1 MNEIIKAHNSK
12 INRLV
17 NVSQVRRANEL
28 DFFTDASI
36 KYRNYLNSPLALNPN
51 EGRNLQDI
59 IVNTFLEQAQNQ
71 EDGVLVRQT
80 RLATD
85 IKNMSQEQVKEDKQY
100 ISTFFT
106 RLTEI
111 QQLGGYLIV
120 AVEPV
125 KPDNLPDFISS
136 YDSLNINGTNERVKD
151 NNMLML
157 AAWAGLFDYFDDVK
171 VEKNF
176 TFRETKNKEIAV
188 LTQRIFIKIGGETF
202 RKYLHKK
209 PYIVEDFLSN
219 RNIYIN
225 DIGEAYYII
234 YGEVDSTQTPDGD
247 LLDLYITEVP
257 ARMDLGSTFDNGGIM
272 VNGTLQPQYFLG
284 GTIPSGDR
292 NNPEQDTSI
301 QIPMY
306 KVIGNKVKRSII
318 KPINTSAINLTPAY
332 KAEINNHVAGLFA
345 LASGNISV
353 LSGYTNKKLG
363 IDLPLGINEVA
374 TKELQRL
381 YESLS
386 PEGKAS
392 FVGNR
397 YQFNTISKNSTQ
409 KISLVDAQ
417 KAFVTQLIMDSNL
430 DIKLIQEDVPGGPS
444 FVKEILTDQ
453 NAQGIDLINS
463 LNENEMPLPD
473 FYRNML
479 GVTEW
484 QTGIPLYYQKL
495 PEEVT
500 NLPTERNDQVNQFVE
515 KYS

>member
-1 MNEIIKAHNSK
+1 
-12 INRLV
+12 
-17 NVSQVRRANEL
+17 
-28 DFFTDASI
+28 
-36 KYRNYLNSPLALNPN
+36 
-51 EGRNLQDI
+51 
-59 IVNTFLEQAQNQ
+59 
-71 EDGVLVRQT
+71 
-80 RLATD
+80 
-85 IKNMSQEQVKEDKQY
+85 
-100 ISTFFT
+100 
-106 RLTEI
+106 
-111 QQLGGYLIV
+111 
-120 AVEPV
+120 
-125 KPDNLPDFISS
+125 
-136 YDSLNINGTNERVKD
+136 
-151 NNMLML
+151 
-157 AAWAGLFDYFDDVK
+157 
-171 VEKNF
+171 
-176 TFRETKNKEIAV
+176 
-188 LTQRIFIKIGGETF
+188 
-202 RKYLHKK
+202 
-209 PYIVEDFLSN
+209 
-219 RNIYIN
+219 
-225 DIGEAYYII
+225 
-234 YGEVDSTQTPDGD
+234 
-247 LLDLYITEVP
+247 
-257 ARMDLGSTFDNGGIM
+257 MDLGSTFDNGGIM

-292 NNPEQDTSI
+292 NDPEQDTSI

-306 KVIGNKVKRSII
+306 KVINDKVKRSII

-332 KAEINNHVAGLFA
+332 KAEINNHIAGLFA

-374 TKELQRL
+374 TKELQEL

-430 DIKLIQEDVPGGPS
+430 DIKLTQEDVPGGPS

-473 FYRNML
+473 FYKNML

-484 QTGIPLYYQKL
+484 QAGIPLYYQKL

-500 NLPTERNDQVNQFVE
+500 NLPAERNDQVNQFVE

>member
-12 INRLV
+12 MNRLV

-36 KYRNYLNSPLALNPN
+36 KYRDYLNNPLALNFN
-51 EGRNLQDI
+51 EGKTLQDI
-59 IVNTFLEQAQNQ
+59 VVNTFLEQAQNQ

-85 IKNMSQEQVKEDKQY
+85 IKNMSQEQIKEDKEY
-100 ISTFFT
+100 VSTFFT
-106 RLTEI
+106 RLSEI
-111 QQLGGYLIV
+111 QKLGGYLIV

-125 KPDNLPDFISS
+125 KPDNLPSFIAN
-136 YDSLNINGTNERVKD
+136 YNNLNVNGTNEKTKD
-151 NNMLML
+151 RNMFML
-157 AAWAGLFDYFDDVK
+157 AGWAGLFDYFNDIN

-176 TFRETKNKEIAV
+176 TFRKTKNKEIAV
-188 LTQRIFIKIGGETF
+188 LTQRIFIKISGETF
-202 RKYLHKK
+202 EKYLHKK

-225 DIGEAYYII
+225 DIGEAYYVI

-257 ARMDLGSTFDNGGIM
+257 EQMDLGSTFDNGGIM

-284 GTIPSGDR
+284 GTIPQGDR
-292 NNPEQDTSI
+292 NDPEQDTAI

-306 KVIGNKVKRSII
+306 KVVNDKLKRSII

-332 KAEINNHVAGLFA
+332 KAEINNHIAGLFA
-345 LASGNISV
+345 IASGNISV
-353 LSGYTNKKLG
+353 LSGYTNKRLG
-363 IDLPLGINEVA
+363 VDLPLGINEVA

-409 KISLVDAQ
+409 KVSLVDAQ

-444 FVKEILTDQ
+444 FVKETLTDQ
-453 NAQGIDLINS
+453 TPQGQDLIKA
-463 LNENEMPLPD
+463 LNDNEMPLPD
-473 FYRNML
+473 FYKNML
-479 GVTEW
+479 GITEW
-484 QTGIPLYYQKL
+484 QTGLPLYYQKL
-495 PEEVT
+495 PEET
-500 NLPTERNDQVNQFVE
+500 TSLPAERNDQINKFVE